1 MNNARVM
8 YLRPSNLFKEFIIES
23 NEQTVTDTGRVTNK
37 HMGDGTNLLKGCF
50 AEATVDDRTKHSITD
65 HVVTHTIVQSGQP
78 KAKKTDCLI
87 LGDRTF
93 YICDVDDAGTLGIST
108 IYYAEERRDIR

>member
-1 MNNARVM
+1 MDNARVM
-8 YLRPSNLFKEFIIES
+8 YLRPSNLFKEFIIER
-23 NEQTVTDTGRVTNK
+23 NEQAITNTGRVINQ
-37 HMGDGTNLLKGCF
+37 HRGDGTNILKGCL
-50 AEATVDDRTKHSITD
+50 AEATVDDRTKHS
-65 HVVTHTIVQSGQP
+65 TIVQSGQP

-93 YICDVDDAGTLGIST
+93 YICDVDDTGTLGIST

>member
-1 MNNARVM
+1 MDNARVM
-8 YLRPSNLFKEFIIES
+8 DLRPPTLFKAVSVEN
-23 NEQTVTDTGRVTNK
+23 NEQAITRTGRVINQ
-37 HMGDGTNLLKGCF
+37 HRGDGTNILKGCL